1 MNATIIFKSM
11 LCLLTFPIVLN
22 AQQKTINLL
31 IGTYTNTGKS
41 EGIYVYTF
49 DPANGSLRYK
59 NKVIAD
65 NPSFLTISPNK
76 KNVYAVNEL
85 NKGKGA
91 ISAFSYDRDK
101 GALTLLNQRLTEGD
115 DPCNVVTDQTGKHVL
130 VSNYSGGSLTVFGTK
145 ADGTLTERQ
154 QLIVH
159 QGSGP
164 DKSRQE
170 KAHVHSATFSSD
182 HQFLLVQD
190 LGTDHIAV
198 YRYNESDENKPL
210 QLPVHSL
217 VPASAGSGPRLVTF
231 SQDGKY
237 VYLIQE
243 MKSAV
248 TVYRYQQ
255 GQLTPIQEISMLS
268 PAFKGDVGAAD
279 IHISPDGK
287 FLYASNRGDANDIA
301 IYAINAT
308 NGKLSHVTNQSVEG
322 KGPRSFAIAPGGK
335 YALVANQYTNEV
347 LVFERDTNT
356 GLLKNTGKKIS
367 VGAPVCLVFDE

>member
-1 MNATIIFKSM
+1 M
-11 LCLLTFPIVLN
+11 LLY
-22 AQQKTINLL
+22 AQHKPINLL

-49 DPANGSLRYK
+49 DLQTGDLTYK
-59 NKVIAD
+59 NKVVSE
-65 NPSFLTISPNK
+65 NPSFLTFSPNK
-76 KNVYAVNEL
+76 RFVYAVNEL

-91 ISAFSYDRDK
+91 TSAFSYDHDS
-101 GALTLLNQRLTEGD
+101 GALTLLNQQLTEGD
-115 DPCNVVTDQTGKHVL
+115 DPCNIVTDQTGKHVL

-145 ADGTLTERQ
+145 EDGSLTERQ

-164 DKSRQE
+164 DKNRQE
-170 KAHVHSATFSSD
+170 KAHVHSATFSPD

-190 LGTDHIAV
+190 LGTDRIAV
-198 YRYNESDENKPL
+198 YGYNELDNHKPV

-231 SQDGKY
+231 SKDKKY

-255 GQLTPIQEISMLS
+255 GQLTRVQEISMLS
-268 PAFKGDVGAAD
+268 PTFKGAVGAAD

-287 FLYASNRGDANDIA
+287 FLYASNRGEANDIA
-301 IYAINAT
+301 IYSINPAD
-308 NGKLSHVTNQSVEG
+308 GKLTYLKNQSVGG
-322 KGPRSFAIAPGGK
+322 KGPRSFTIAPGGK
-335 YALVANQYTNEV
+335 YVLIANQYTNDV
-347 LVFERDTNT
+347 IVFERDSAT
-356 GLLKNTGKKIS
+356 GFLKNTGKKIS
-367 VGAPVCLVFDE
+367 VGAPVCLVFE